1 MRVMRKNQKNILSFL
16 ETFKH
21 DPLIENANNIRI
33 EVKDALEV
41 IEKKLS
47 GNMNTGNGGALT
59 VEEQVEQVI
68 LNAISE
74 DNLSKMY
81 IGWMPWL
88 WLNTLNDK

>member
-1 MRVMRKNQKNILSFL
+1 MRVMRKNQKNIISFL

-21 DPLIENANNIRI
+21 DPLIENSNNIRI

-41 IEKKLS
+41 IERKLS
-47 GNMNTGNGGALT
+47 GNINVGNGGALT
-59 VEEQVEQVI
+59 IEEQVEQVI

-88 WLNTLNDK
+88 